1 MFNMMIS
8 ALETNAVLGLSA
20 GIVIAIVAAI
30 GAVCMMLAIRKA
42 IDGIARQPEAD
53 GKIRST
59 LILGLVFI
67 ETAIIYAL
75 IIAILLVINI
85 LG

>member
-20 GIVIAIVAAI
+20 GIVIALVAAI

>member
-1 MFNMMIS
+1 MLGMLIS

-20 GIVIAIVAAI
+20 GIAIAVVAAC
-30 GAVCMMLAIRKA
+30 GAVSMTLAIRKA
-42 IDGIARQPEAD
+42 IDGISRQPEAD

-75 IIAILLVINI
+75 IIAILLVINV

>member
-20 GIVIAIVAAI
+20 GIVIAIVATI

>member
-1 MFNMMIS
+1 MLGMLIS

-20 GIVIAIVAAI
+20 GIAIAVVAAC
-30 GAVCMMLAIRKA
+30 GAVSMMLAIRKA
-42 IDGIARQPEAD
+42 IDGISRQPEAD

-75 IIAILLVINI
+75 IIAILLVINV

>member
-1 MFNMMIS
+1 MFNMMIA

-20 GIVIAIVAAI
+20 GIVIAIVATVGAI
-30 GAVCMMLAIRKA
+30 CMMLSIRKA

-75 IIAILLVINI
+75 IISILLVINI

>member
-1 MFNMMIS
+1 MLMNLIS
-8 ALETNAVLGLSA
+8 AIETNAVLGLAAAMTISLVAVA
-20 GIVIAIVAAI
+20 GAIS
-30 GAVCMMLAIRKA
+30 MMLAIRKA

-53 GKIRST
+53 GKIRGT

-67 ETAIIYAL
+67 ETSIIYAL
-75 IIAILLVINI
+75 IIAILIVINL

>member
-1 MFNMMIS
+1 MLTMLVS
-8 ALETNAVLGLSA
+8 AMETNAILGLSA
-20 GIVIAIVAAI
+20 ALLMAFVACTGAI
-30 GAVCMMLAIRKA
+30 CMALAIRKA

-53 GKIRST
+53 GKIRGT

-75 IIAILLVINI
+75 IIAILLVINL

>member
-1 MFNMMIS
+1 MI
-8 ALETNAVLGLSA
+8 LLSA
-20 GIVIAIVAAI
+20 IEASGGLYAIAAALAIMIPAAAAAI
-30 GAVCMMLAIRKA
+30 GMGLAISHA

-53 GKIRST
+53 GKIRTT

-75 IIAILLVINI
+75 VIAILLVIN
-85 LG
+85 LL

>member
-20 GIVIAIVAAI
+20 GIVIAIVATI
-30 GAVCMMLAIRKA
+30 GAICMMLSIRKA

-75 IIAILLVINI
+75 IISILLVINI

>member
-1 MFNMMIS
+1 MMTMLIS
-8 ALETNAVLGLSA
+8 AMETNAVLGLAAALLMAVVACA
-20 GIVIAIVAAI
+20 GAI
-30 GAVCMMLAIRKA
+30 GMSLAIRKA

-53 GKIRST
+53 GKIRGT

-75 IIAILLVINI
+75 IIAILLVINL

>member
-1 MFNMMIS
+1 MLMNLIS
-8 ALETNAVLGLSA
+8 AIETNAVLGLAAAMTISLVAVA
-20 GIVIAIVAAI
+20 GAIS
-30 GAVCMMLAIRKA
+30 MMLAIRKA

-53 GKIRST
+53 GKIRGT

-75 IIAILLVINI
+75 IIAILIVINL